1 MHAYLHC
8 LSHSPLVG
16 YVDPAQ
22 EVLDEV
28 NGVIASARERIAAF
42 SPELVV
48 LFAPDHYN
56 GFFYDV
62 MPPFC
67 LGVGATAIGDFGSAA
82 GELPVPVEL
91 AEACAHAVMKSGID
105 LAVSYCMQVDH
116 GFAQPLEFLLGGL
129 DKVPVLP
136 VFINGVAT
144 PLPGFQRTRMLG
156 EAIGRFTSTLN
167 KRVLFLGSG
176 GLSHQPPVPELAKA
190 DAHMRDRLLGSGKD
204 LPASERELRQQR
216 VISAAEKFVEDQRTL
231 HPLNPIWD
239 NQFMTLLEQGRIQ
252 ELDAVSNEELS
263 AIAGKST
270 HEIKTWVAAF
280 AAISAFGNWRS
291 EGRYYRPIPEWIA
304 GFGSL
309 SARNR
314 ELNMQE
320 KMMSYQPQ
328 TEAATSRFLN
338 VEEAGKTLR
347 IHFND
352 CGQGDETVVLLHGSG
367 PGATGWA
374 NFSRNIDPLVEAG
387 YRVILLDCPGWG
399 KSDSVVNSGSRS
411 DLNARILKSV
421 VDQLDIAKI
430 HLLGNSMGGHSSV
443 AFTLKWPERVGKLV
457 LMGGGTGGMSLFTP
471 MPTEGIK
478 RLNQLYRQPTIEN
491 LKLMMDIF
499 VFDTSDLTDALFEAR
514 LNNMLSR
521 RDHLENFVKSLEAN
535 PKQFPDFGPRLAEIK
550 AQTLIVWGRNDRFV
564 PMDAG
569 LRLLSGIAGSE
580 LHIFRDCGH
589 WAQWEHADAFNQLVL
604 NFLARP

>member
-116 GFAQPLEFLLGGL
+116 GFAQ
-129 DKVPVLP
+129 
-136 VFINGVAT
+136 

-309 SARNR
+309 SAR
-314 ELNMQE
+314 
-320 KMMSYQPQ
+320 
-328 TEAATSRFLN
+328 TEN
-338 VEEAGKTLR
+338 
-347 IHFND
+347 
-352 CGQGDETVVLLHGSG
+352 
-367 PGATGWA
+367 
-374 NFSRNIDPLVEAG
+374 
-387 YRVILLDCPGWG
+387 
-399 KSDSVVNSGSRS
+399 
-411 DLNARILKSV
+411 
-421 VDQLDIAKI
+421 
-430 HLLGNSMGGHSSV
+430 
-443 AFTLKWPERVGKLV
+443 
-457 LMGGGTGGMSLFTP
+457 
-471 MPTEGIK
+471 
-478 RLNQLYRQPTIEN
+478 
-491 LKLMMDIF
+491 
-499 VFDTSDLTDALFEAR
+499 
-514 LNNMLSR
+514 
-521 RDHLENFVKSLEAN
+521 
-535 PKQFPDFGPRLAEIK
+535 
-550 AQTLIVWGRNDRFV
+550 
-564 PMDAG
+564 
-569 LRLLSGIAGSE
+569 
-580 LHIFRDCGH
+580 
-589 WAQWEHADAFNQLVL
+589 
-604 NFLARP
+604 

>member
-144 PLPGFQRTRMLG
+144 PLP
-156 EAIGRFTSTLN
+156 
-167 KRVLFLGSG
+167 
-176 GLSHQPPVPELAKA
+176 ELAKA

-309 SARNR
+309 SAR
-314 ELNMQE
+314 
-320 KMMSYQPQ
+320 
-328 TEAATSRFLN
+328 TEN
-338 VEEAGKTLR
+338 
-347 IHFND
+347 
-352 CGQGDETVVLLHGSG
+352 
-367 PGATGWA
+367 
-374 NFSRNIDPLVEAG
+374 
-387 YRVILLDCPGWG
+387 
-399 KSDSVVNSGSRS
+399 
-411 DLNARILKSV
+411 
-421 VDQLDIAKI
+421 
-430 HLLGNSMGGHSSV
+430 
-443 AFTLKWPERVGKLV
+443 
-457 LMGGGTGGMSLFTP
+457 
-471 MPTEGIK
+471 
-478 RLNQLYRQPTIEN
+478 
-491 LKLMMDIF
+491 
-499 VFDTSDLTDALFEAR
+499 
-514 LNNMLSR
+514 
-521 RDHLENFVKSLEAN
+521 
-535 PKQFPDFGPRLAEIK
+535 
-550 AQTLIVWGRNDRFV
+550 
-564 PMDAG
+564 
-569 LRLLSGIAGSE
+569 
-580 LHIFRDCGH
+580 
-589 WAQWEHADAFNQLVL
+589 
-604 NFLARP
+604 

>member
-1 MHAYLHC
+1 
-8 LSHSPLVG
+8 
-16 YVDPAQ
+16 
-22 EVLDEV
+22 
-28 NGVIASARERIAAF
+28 
-42 SPELVV
+42 
-48 LFAPDHYN
+48 
-56 GFFYDV
+56 

-156 EAIGRFTSTLN
+156 KPLDVSP
-167 KRVLFLGSG
+167 VLSINACCSWFRWAFPSAA
-176 GLSHQPPVPELAKA
+176 VPELAKA

-309 SARNR
+309 SAR
-314 ELNMQE
+314 
-320 KMMSYQPQ
+320 
-328 TEAATSRFLN
+328 TEN
-338 VEEAGKTLR
+338 
-347 IHFND
+347 
-352 CGQGDETVVLLHGSG
+352 
-367 PGATGWA
+367 
-374 NFSRNIDPLVEAG
+374 
-387 YRVILLDCPGWG
+387 
-399 KSDSVVNSGSRS
+399 
-411 DLNARILKSV
+411 
-421 VDQLDIAKI
+421 
-430 HLLGNSMGGHSSV
+430 
-443 AFTLKWPERVGKLV
+443 
-457 LMGGGTGGMSLFTP
+457 
-471 MPTEGIK
+471 
-478 RLNQLYRQPTIEN
+478 
-491 LKLMMDIF
+491 
-499 VFDTSDLTDALFEAR
+499 
-514 LNNMLSR
+514 
-521 RDHLENFVKSLEAN
+521 
-535 PKQFPDFGPRLAEIK
+535 
-550 AQTLIVWGRNDRFV
+550 
-564 PMDAG
+564 
-569 LRLLSGIAGSE
+569 
-580 LHIFRDCGH
+580 
-589 WAQWEHADAFNQLVL
+589 
-604 NFLARP
+604 

>member
-252 ELDAVSNEELS
+252 ASSTRAGTMQQDNGFVALS
-263 AIAGKST
+263 AVIKMDAQRFTRFFYIQKTAG
-270 HEIKTWVAAF
+270 
-280 AAISAFGNWRS
+280 G
-291 EGRYYRPIPEWIA
+291 
-304 GFGSL
+304 GFGL
-309 SARNR
+309 W
-314 ELNMQE
+314 LI
-320 KMMSYQPQ
+320 
-328 TEAATSRFLN
+328 THHL
-338 VEEAGKTLR
+338 
-347 IHFND
+347 
-352 CGQGDETVVLLHGSG
+352 LLHIQ
-367 PGATGWA
+367 
-374 NFSRNIDPLVEAG
+374 FSVLA
-387 YRVILLDCPGWG
+387 
-399 KSDSVVNSGSRS
+399 
-411 DLNARILKSV
+411 LNEPNPA
-421 VDQLDIAKI
+421 I
-430 HLLGNSMGGHSSV
+430 H
-443 AFTLKWPERVGKLV
+443 
-457 LMGGGTGGMSLFTP
+457 
-471 MPTEGIK
+471 
-478 RLNQLYRQPTIEN
+478 
-491 LKLMMDIF
+491 
-499 VFDTSDLTDALFEAR
+499 
-514 LNNMLSR
+514 
-521 RDHLENFVKSLEAN
+521 
-535 PKQFPDFGPRLAEIK
+535 
-550 AQTLIVWGRNDRFV
+550 
-564 PMDAG
+564 
-569 LRLLSGIAGSE
+569 SGIG
-580 LHIFRDCGH
+580 R
-589 WAQWEHADAFNQLVL
+589 
-604 NFLARP
+604 

>member
-1 MHAYLHC
+1 
-8 LSHSPLVG
+8 
-16 YVDPAQ
+16 
-22 EVLDEV
+22 
-28 NGVIASARERIAAF
+28 
-42 SPELVV
+42 
-48 LFAPDHYN
+48 
-56 GFFYDV
+56 

-167 KRVLFLGSG
+167 KRVLFLV
-176 GLSHQPPVPELAKA
+176 PVGFPSAAGARTGESRCPYA
-190 DAHMRDRLLGSGKD
+190 RPSVGERKD

-309 SARNR
+309 SAR
-314 ELNMQE
+314 
-320 KMMSYQPQ
+320 
-328 TEAATSRFLN
+328 TEN
-338 VEEAGKTLR
+338 
-347 IHFND
+347 
-352 CGQGDETVVLLHGSG
+352 
-367 PGATGWA
+367 
-374 NFSRNIDPLVEAG
+374 
-387 YRVILLDCPGWG
+387 
-399 KSDSVVNSGSRS
+399 
-411 DLNARILKSV
+411 
-421 VDQLDIAKI
+421 
-430 HLLGNSMGGHSSV
+430 
-443 AFTLKWPERVGKLV
+443 
-457 LMGGGTGGMSLFTP
+457 
-471 MPTEGIK
+471 
-478 RLNQLYRQPTIEN
+478 
-491 LKLMMDIF
+491 
-499 VFDTSDLTDALFEAR
+499 
-514 LNNMLSR
+514 
-521 RDHLENFVKSLEAN
+521 
-535 PKQFPDFGPRLAEIK
+535 
-550 AQTLIVWGRNDRFV
+550 
-564 PMDAG
+564 
-569 LRLLSGIAGSE
+569 
-580 LHIFRDCGH
+580 
-589 WAQWEHADAFNQLVL
+589 
-604 NFLARP
+604 